1 MFWQLCAAVRVADG
15 GGVAVLAGAAL
26 AAVVP
31 VLDDVTDDVVDA
43 GAAER
48 LVAALAT
55 AMLPPIPTPSAPA
68 PTAVPMTIVP
78 SLDLTVFS
86 SWSGGPGHRRPRP
99 AGAALQRD
107 SAGGMKSSRQRYGR
121 ATVKTSWLACVASE
135 PMPITAAPDGA
146 SALIW

>member
-1 MFWQLCAAVRVADG
+1 ML
-15 GGVAVLAGAAL
+15 L
-26 AAVVP
+26 AATVPEVDDAVVDE
-31 VLDDVTDDVVDA
+31 VDDVVDA
-43 GAAER
+43 GVDEW

-68 PTAVPMTIVP
+68 PTAVPMMMVP

-107 SAGGMKSSRQRYGR
+107 SAGGMKSSRQRHGK
-121 ATVKTSWLACVASE
+121 ATVKTSWLAWVASE